1 MTTLRR
7 QRLFAHTALGSA
19 LVVAA
24 FVAGFWQVPSVEAAT
39 TEQIVVDRNT
49 GLAIYGFDP
58 VSYFTD
64 AKAQAGHAELE
75 LNHGGA
81 AWRFRNEGNRAAFA
95 EHPEIY
101 MPRYGGHDPVAI
113 GRGIARPGHPDFWA
127 IHDKKLYLFYSEDAK
142 IEFELDPQVA
152 ILQAEANW
160 SHVRDTLTP

>member
-1 MTTLRR
+1 MTRLRR
-7 QRLFAHTALGSA
+7 QRPSARLILGFAL
-19 LVVAA
+19 LAA
-24 FVAGFWQVPSVEAAT
+24 SVAGFWHGDAVRAAT

-64 AKAQAGHAELE
+64 GKAQAGEVELE

-101 MPRYGGHDPVAI
+101 MPRYGGHDPIAI
-113 GRGIARPGHPDFWA
+113 GRGTARPGHPDFWA
-127 IHDKKLYLFYSEDAK
+127 IHENKLVLFFSEDAK
-142 IEFELDPQVA
+142 LEFELDPA
-152 ILQAEANW
+152 GTILQADANW
-160 SHVRDTLTP
+160 PHVRETLTP

>member
-7 QRLFAHTALGSA
+7 QRLSAPAKLGFA
-19 LVVAA
+19 LVLAVAL
-24 FVAGFWQVPSVEAAT
+24 AGSWHAGRVFAAT
-39 TEQIVVDRNT
+39 TEQIVTDRNT
-49 GLAIYGFDP
+49 GLAIFGFDP

-64 AKAQAGHAELE
+64 AKAQPGHAELE
-75 LNHGGA
+75 LNLGGA

-113 GRGIARPGHPDFWA
+113 GQGIARAGHPDFWA
-127 IHDKKLYLFYSEDAK
+127 IHDKKLYLFYSEEAK
-142 IEFELDPQVA
+142 IEFDLDPKVA

-160 SHVRDTLTP
+160 PHVRETLTP